1 MCVGNAEK
9 LRPETWQRLAM
20 PSGLPGCWSATSWR
34 RRPRRRISVA
44 GLERRTRAILQVQ
57 QGCDHR
63 CTFCIIPFGRGPS
76 RSVALPEIVAQARA
90 LVASG
95 YVEFVVT
102 GVDLTS
108 YGRDLPGQP
117 TLGAMLASLLAE
129 VPELRRLRLSSLDP
143 AAIDAELCR
152 LVAEEPRLMPHLHL
166 SVQAGHDLI
175 LKRMKRRHGRSD
187 VVEVTRRLRRLRPDL
202 MFGADLI
209 AGFPTEDEAMFQGT
223 LDLVEEAGL
232 TFLHVFPFSPRP
244 GTPAARMPQVAAR
257 HAQGARG
264 PAARPRRGGAGPVS
278 GRAARPAPPSA
289 DRARRGRPDRPVRA
303 DPLPCGDH
311 AAAGRHHRR
320 AGRGGVEGGMLVG
333 RAA

>member
-1 MCVGNAEK
+1 MSSATRRSCG
-9 LRPETWQRLAM
+9 PETWQRLAM
-20 PSGLPGCWSATSWR
+20 PSEA
-34 RRPRRRISVA
+34 PRLLVGDIMAADAVPAHAVA

-76 RSVALPEIVAQARA
+76 RSVPLPEIVAQARA
-90 LVASG
+90 LAASG

-102 GVDLTS
+102 GVDIAS

-175 LKRMKRRHGRSD
+175 LKRMKRRHGAVRRDRAHATPAPAAAGS
-187 VVEVTRRLRRLRPDL
+187 RLRRRPDRGLPDRGRGDVPGHARPGRGGRPDL
-202 MFGADLI
+202 PARI
-209 AGFPTEDEAMFQGT
+209 SVT
-223 LDLVEEAGL
+223 
-232 TFLHVFPFSPRP
+232 RP
-244 GTPAARMPQVAAR
+244 GPARRPRACRRWLAETRKERAARLRAPGAA
-257 HAQGARG
+257 ALDAF
-264 PAARPRRGGAGPVS
+264 PARP
-278 GRAARPAPPSA
+278 ARPAP
-289 DRARRGRPDRPVRA
+289 RAR
-303 DPLPCGDH
+303 
-311 AAAGRHHRR
+311 
-320 AGRGGVEGGMLVG
+320 
-333 RAA
+333 